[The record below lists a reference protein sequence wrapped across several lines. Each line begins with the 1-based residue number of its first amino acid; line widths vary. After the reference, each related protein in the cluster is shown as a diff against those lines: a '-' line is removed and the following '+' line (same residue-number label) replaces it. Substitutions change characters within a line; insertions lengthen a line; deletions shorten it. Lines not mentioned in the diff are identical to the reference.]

1 MSFIELNGAN
11 ITRDLLANFLGWK
24 NILGQ
29 KKKRKKKLETKFIT
43 KFSFF
48 KIKSLLLSTLE

>member
-29 KKKRKKKLETKFIT
+29 KKKEKKNWKQN
-43 KFSFF
+43 
-48 KIKSLLLSTLE
+48 LLQNFPFLK